1 MSIFRT
7 FYFDWNHSKGIKDCQ
22 IQDCIIQNYLFI
34 AGTLFQIILAW
45 WGMEDRCIFLGHG
58 GNVQVCLDVLDCF
71 LDRSGRDGG
80 ILLNLDLFVRVFV
93 IDSFLIGRRDLLG
106 ISLIILYNLKT

>member
-1 MSIFRT
+1 
-7 FYFDWNHSKGIKDCQ
+7 
-22 IQDCIIQNYLFI
+22 
-34 AGTLFQIILAW
+34 
-45 WGMEDRCIFLGHG
+45 MEDRRIFLGHD
-58 GNVQVCLDVLDCF
+58 QVCLGVLDCF

-93 IDSFLIGRRDLLG
+93 IDSIVQGLDSFLIGRRDLLG